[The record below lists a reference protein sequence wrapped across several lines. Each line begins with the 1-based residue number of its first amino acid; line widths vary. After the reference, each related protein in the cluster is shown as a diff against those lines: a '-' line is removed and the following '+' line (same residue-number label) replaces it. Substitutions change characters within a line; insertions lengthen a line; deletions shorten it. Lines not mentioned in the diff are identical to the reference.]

1 MNKTTS
7 VVCDPRQ
14 VISLHGTQLPFLL
27 GGTGRFLDIIESLNF
42 LIRVIFALVSSSLS
56 YLFSQCQLNTAC
68 LPGTV
73 LGAGS

>member
-1 MNKTTS
+1 MSKTTS
-7 VVCDPRQ
+7 VVCDPGQ